1 MFFLF
6 KYFCIDTFGTLNK
19 KKQQKNKLST
29 NFNTLLIIARQINT
43 FHYLDK
49 VPF

>member
-1 MFFLF
+1 MHG
-6 KYFCIDTFGTLNK
+6 YIWYIE
-19 KKQQKNKLST
+19 QKNKNKLNT
-29 NFNTLLIIARQINT
+29 NFNTLLIIHVARQINT